1 MDRPYDDPPA
11 RASQPPR
18 HGIAPSA
25 QYTEATSEA
34 DRSPSRTAQST
45 VHDAGGRTDRPAG
58 RTRGSQQDRQAS
70 DRGRLGNLQEQV
82 TDLISIRSLEDLQ
95 NRVRTHPL
103 GALALAAGIGFALQ
117 RTHLLDPLV
126 GGSLSDDEA
135 NELTPAEERLL
146 AWLND
151 AYALEKAQI
160 PILENHA
167 DDAASQPHV
176 RAKDLE
182 HLAQTKQH
190 VKMVRR
196 CIRLL
201 GRKPSKA
208 KTAIGRISGA
218 INSFSTEP
226 FDDEVVRNFI
236 ADFAAENLEIASYY
250 AIIVAAHDAGH
261 DEIARICEEILD
273 DEEEMVEWLRANL
286 PRAVR
291 DTLSELD
298 ILDD

>member
-1 MDRPYDDPPA
+1 MDGPYDDPPA
-11 RASQPPR
+11 RAGQTPR
-18 HGIAPSA
+18 SGIAPAA
-25 QYTEATSEA
+25 QYRETTTE
-34 DRSPSRTAQST
+34 SPRAPQGRASQST
-45 VHDAGGRTDRPAG
+45 
-58 RTRGSQQDRQAS
+58 QQDRPRGRSQA
-70 DRGRLGNLQEQV
+70 DRERSEKGRLGHLQEQF
-82 TDLISIRSLEDLQ
+82 TDLVSVRSFDDLQ
-95 NRVRTHPL
+95 HRVRANPF
-103 GALALAAGIGFALQ
+103 GALALAAGIGFVLQ
-117 RTHLLDPLV
+117 RTHLLDNVV
-126 GGSLSDDEA
+126 GGMLSDHEGD
-135 NELTPAEERLL
+135 ELTPAEERLL

-167 DDAASQPHV
+167 DDAEGQPHV

-182 HLAQTKQH
+182 HLELTKQH
-190 VKMVRR
+190 VKMVRK

-208 KTAIGRISGA
+208 KDAIGRISGA
-218 INSFSTEP
+218 MNSFSTEP
-226 FDDEVVRNFI
+226 FDDEIVRNFI
-236 ADFAAENLEIASYY
+236 ADFASENLEIASYQ

-261 DEIARICEEILD
+261 DKIARICEEILE